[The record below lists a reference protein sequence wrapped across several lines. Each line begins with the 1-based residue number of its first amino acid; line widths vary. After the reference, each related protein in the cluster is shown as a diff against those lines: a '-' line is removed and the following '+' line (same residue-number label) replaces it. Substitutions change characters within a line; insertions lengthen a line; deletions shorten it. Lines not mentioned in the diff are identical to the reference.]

1 MSIHLSPEAEALV
14 RQLIERGDYDNP
26 DTVVDE
32 ALRALVERDQHAR
45 LKAEIAIGVEQIERG
60 EVVEWT
66 PDFLDRLKR
75 EADELVRS
83 GKLSLDEFT
92 PEACQLCPC

>member
-1 MSIHLSPEAEALV
+1 MSIRLSPEAEALV
-14 RQLIERGDYDNP
+14 RQLIARGDYDNP

-32 ALRALVERDQHAR
+32 ALRVLIERDQHAK
-45 LKAEIAIGVEQIERG
+45 LKAEIAIGIEQIERG
-60 EVVEWT
+60 QVVEWT

-83 GKLSLDEFT
+83 GKLSADEFQ
-92 PEACQLCPC
+92 P